1 MIASGL
7 ETVLPNLAWRSSLL
21 PSAPIEEPVT
31 HRPLTDAF
39 LGEIADCCH
48 SASPGPW
55 THREDGLVE
64 ADDVKIGVVAIA
76 CKLEGHLRPI
86 QNGEFIA
93 LARNELPR
101 LVSELQRLRAVLA
114 EIAGGSAGDPA
125 AAARAALDGS
135 KPA

>member
-1 MIASGL
+1 VKNRA
-7 ETVLPNLAWRSSLL
+7 
-21 PSAPIEEPVT
+21 
-31 HRPLTDAF
+31 LTDGF
-39 LGEIADCCH
+39 LDDIADCCER
-48 SASPGPW
+48 ASPGPW
-55 THREDGLVE
+55 THREDGIVE

-101 LVSELQRLRAVLA
+101 VVSELQRLRGVLA
-114 EIAGGSAGDPA
+114 EIAAGSATDPA

-135 KPA
+135 NPA